1 MAKNNIWKK
10 LLPVLTLAMVS
21 IVIGV
26 TGATI
31 LHNLTM
37 ENPIKTP
44 TVESHIDEELAGGAK
59 KVKFTN
65 TGKAD
70 VFLRIAYTET
80 WTYTDPE
87 TRRTLLLP
95 NVAEGKDGKSY
106 HVALPAWKDT
116 GKWSLD
122 TKEGWL
128 YYNEVLKTGDSTPL
142 IVERVDF
149 LGTGENPEV
158 PLEALVDGEK
168 YRNAAY
174 EIHFTIEVVQASDEK
189 AVSVDAVKKLFKQ
202 DLSKVLAVKADGT
215 VDKGQE
221 IQWPDMDKWN
231 PNSIQSSKS
240 NQG

>member
-1 MAKNNIWKK
+1 M
-10 LLPVLTLAMVS
+10 
-21 IVIGV
+21 
-26 TGATI
+26 
-31 LHNLTM
+31 
-37 ENPIKTP
+37 
-44 TVESHIDEELAGGAK
+44 
-59 KVKFTN
+59 
-65 TGKAD
+65 
-70 VFLRIAYTET
+70 
-80 WTYTDPE
+80 
-87 TRRTLLLP
+87 
-95 NVAEGKDGKSY
+95 
-106 HVALPAWKDT
+106 ALPAWKDT

-128 YYNEVLKTGDSTPL
+128 YYNEVLKTGDSTRL

-215 VDKGQE
+215 VDKDQK